1 MEEQDIFQQIEDL
14 DTDIKSVRDFIAKLK
29 PVLRELAY
37 YAMSGDSAILETR
50 EKWHTMFTNQIRE
63 EIGSSAQSAQSAQSS
78 SQPSMSSSM
87 ASSMA
92 FNAPTFNEPQSNR
105 PILQSNRLAQPNRTL
120 LQPSRGAS
128 HISFK

>member
-1 MEEQDIFQQIEDL
+1 MEEHDIFQQIEDL

-63 EIGSSAQSAQSAQSS
+63 EIGTSAQSAQ
-78 SQPSMSSSM
+78 SSSM

-105 PILQSNRLAQPNRTL
+105 PLLQSNRPLLQSNRPVQPNR
-120 LQPSRGAS
+120 SAS